1 MPSQATWKTLRTA
14 SCPSA
19 VWRRRLKKRARFAR
33 TDEPFLTTRTA
44 HRSSASSP
52 PVPDPLG
59 SNPEIPSGVER
70 CIGPSLRVLSPSLP
84 LCLLHCRSHSVSLTV
99 SLPMSRSQCL
109 PHRLSPS
116 VSLTV
121 PHSPSLSQCRAPSVS
136 LTVSL
141 PVSLSQCLPHRLS
154 PNVALPVSPPP
165 SLSQCVS
172 HSASLAVSLPMSRSQ
187 CLPHRL
193 SHSASLAVSLSQRV
207 SACRCCV
214 RRCRFCRTRR
224 PGAPSCGRSR

>member
-33 TDEPFLTTRTA
+33 TDEHFLTTRTA

-141 PVSLSQCLPHRLS
+141 TVPRS
-154 PNVALPVSPPP
+154 P
-165 SLSQCVS
+165 SLS
-172 HSASLAVSLPMSRSQ
+172 LNVSLRVAAVCAGADSVGPEGPARHHAAAPGEQ
-187 CLPHRL
+187 QRQGRARCRQRAPHRR
-193 SHSASLAVSLSQRV
+193 AA
-207 SACRCCV
+207 
-214 RRCRFCRTRR
+214 RTH
-224 PGAPSCGRSR
+224 GTWALC